1 MAICKDKLRFRITCA
16 IDADEPLEVI
26 VRDGPIDCVRLVR
39 TEVLDLGNE
48 YKYQQ
53 VSSSSIF
60 ASGGFET
67 GQADVVDDSE
77 RLRGYLRE
85 QLARLR
91 REESAGS
98 AELAFVRPDVWPG
111 DVVKEISGRDLNLKQ
126 LTGPDEY
133 APQVQEVDIKLG
145 NEWTTTI
152 CF

>member
-1 MAICKDKLRFRITCA
+1 LLPAGSRQALPM
-16 IDADEPLEVI
+16 
-26 VRDGPIDCVRLVR
+26 
-39 TEVLDLGNE
+39 
-48 YKYQQ
+48 
-53 VSSSSIF
+53 SSMT
-60 ASGGFET
+60 AKNCEGT
-67 GQADVVDDSE
+67 
-77 RLRGYLRE
+77 LRE
-85 QLARLR
+85 QLASLR
-91 REESAGS
+91 RGESAGS